1 MLQDKINRAGL
12 ENFFKR
18 NNHQDEVFLRFEDK
32 EGKYTYIMYNP
43 FFRANAEID
52 FEDTLKE
59 LVIDF
64 YDNNK
69 YSNIYLS
76 TITDFFRIR

>member
-1 MLQDKINRAGL
+1 MLKDKIDREAL
-12 ENFFKR
+12 ENFLRK

-32 EGKYTYIMYNP
+32 DGRYTYIMYNP
-43 FFRANAEID
+43 FFRANSEIS

-64 YDNNK
+64 YDNSK